1 MPILP
6 QKPRDLTEILTAS
19 FELFTECFTKIIG
32 YSLCMFVLNSLLRFF
47 LFDKIPIPDTT
58 LSTEAQM
65 QEQMEAL
72 LQVLPSILAMSGVV
86 MLASCVFYSA
96 MLYRIDNVARGR
108 VDDFFGT
115 LLQPINKIPSIFL
128 AGILYA
134 IAVTVG
140 CFLLLIPGIILMMS
154 LTFFRYFIL
163 LENFGVIESLTA
175 SHRLVW
181 GDWWRTNIVF
191 FVPGFIFFIIV
202 FVMIFL
208 VALIAG
214 PSSMII
220 SVSSDLLSAI
230 ATPYFSVLGYLQY
243 HDLKLRKNM

>member
-32 YSLCMFVLNSLLRFF
+32 YSLIMFVLNSLLSFVIDTMP
-47 LFDKIPIPDTT
+47 LPDTT
-58 LSTEAQM
+58 LSSETQM
-65 QEQMEAL
+65 QEQMAAL
-72 LQVLPSILAMSGVV
+72 LQVLPGILAMSGVV
-86 MLASCVFYSA
+86 MLASCVCYSA

-154 LTFFRYFIL
+154 LGFFWYFIL
-163 LENFGVIESLTA
+163 LEDFGVIQSLTA

-181 GDWWRTNIVF
+181 GDWWRTFIVF
-191 FVPGFIFFIIV
+191 FVPVFIFFIIV
-202 FVMIFL
+202 SPMFFL
-208 VALIAG
+208 VDLIAG
-214 PSSMII
+214 SSSMII

-230 ATPYFSVLGYLQY
+230 ATQYFSVLGYLQY